1 METQEIM
8 RFYIPIR
15 PVTKKNNMQV
25 TRGANG
31 KPGIR
36 QSKRYVTYERSVI
49 QWWDDMIES
58 TAKEELRISAQHQK
72 LYGLRPIDFKIN
84 IKSIY
89 GLPTSQRAD
98 LISYHSALHDI
109 LTKMGVIE
117 DDHWKIVYSTDGS
130 KVIVDPY
137 SPGTLVIIEAYVDND
152 GNYVS
157 L

>member
-1 METQEIM
+1 MKIEIM

-25 TRGANG
+25 TRGKNG
-31 KPGIR
+31 RPGIR
-36 QSKRYVTYERSVI
+36 QSKRYVTYEKAVI
-49 QWWDDMIES
+49 QWWDDMQEG
-58 TAKEELRISAQHQK
+58 TAKEKSQVSAQHQK
-72 LYGLRPIDFKIN
+72 LYGDRPIDFKIN

-98 LISYHSALHDI
+98 LINYHAALHDI

-130 KVIVDPY
+130 KVVVDRY
-137 SPGTLVIIEAYVDND
+137 SPGSLVIIEAYVDSDN
-152 GNYVS
+152 NYIS
-157 L
+157 LM